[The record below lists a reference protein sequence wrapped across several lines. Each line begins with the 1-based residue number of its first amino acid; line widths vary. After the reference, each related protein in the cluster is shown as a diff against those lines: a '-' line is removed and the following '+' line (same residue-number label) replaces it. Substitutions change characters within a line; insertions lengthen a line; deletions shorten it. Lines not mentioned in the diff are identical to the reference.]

1 MKTFS
6 EFLIERRKAG
16 KLSGILATLA
26 LLVHGGKEAYKEIT
40 NPGHLRRDISSNPH
54 YLKLTGIHPHGAG
67 GIITPNSKEEEEK
80 NKEEENVNSTRRP

>member
-26 LLVHGGKEAYKEIT
+26 LLVHGGKEAAKEIT
-40 NPGHLRRDISSNPH
+40 DPGHLRDLSSHPH
-54 YLKLTGIHPHGAG
+54 YLNLTGTHPHNAG
-67 GIITPNSKEEEEK
+67 NILTPNKKE
-80 NKEEENVNSTRRP
+80 NEEENDESTRRP